1 MQIQL
6 IDFAL
11 LKSKSLSP
19 RGDYRGVSLRIP
31 AKNRSEC
38 LAKKSIMWPDNYSFV
53 KAFISNTFKELN
65 PMWKNLV
72 FFLTLLLLTQILPA
86 QNIPLGT
93 WRNHADYSNS
103 ELIAQLDNKIF
114 AAGSN
119 GLFYYDLEDE
129 SINTINTT
137 NGLSGLQ
144 ITAITAIPEQN
155 QLIIGYQDGTIDI
168 LDQDLNISSFQLIRD
183 ADITESKRINS
194 IFYQNDNTYLGTGF
208 GVVLFNSREKQLI
221 DFYSNLGA
229 SGNPLGISHIQSDGT
244 LLYLSTSE
252 GLLTGSL
259 NAEVN
264 LKDFQNWERN
274 PISTTEEIPL
284 LKTAVYEGNIIS
296 IANNA
301 IVYQLIN
308 EEWDTLYQSTD
319 RINNLAISN
328 NELWLLANN
337 KVYQFNN
344 NSFEAIF
351 ISNENNALNDFIS
364 EGSNFFITSGSEGL
378 LKVTESN
385 AQSIIPQGPKGKPTV
400 LKQIEAFTFT
410 LNEEVPG
417 FSYFLNGRWRY
428 VGTINNDPLPLF
440 KDLTLDLTTG
450 NAIFLAENEG
460 LYSWDSETINS
471 LPSTSA
477 LTDNDWRALATD
489 QQTNLWLLGR
499 SENNE
504 WVTYNYTNDALFNL
518 DLNPA
523 TQINDFE
530 ILFNGN
536 LYFATNNGVY
546 VTNSDN
552 SASRMLNSTVG
563 NGNLPSNVVTDLS
576 LDLSGNLWI
585 ATANGACFFTNFQG
599 VLAEESVDVLRP
611 ILEGFFLF
619 DEIRVNQISIDG
631 GNRKWMST
639 RDGLWLFDEN
649 INENLLHLRRSN
661 SPIIEENISQISIN
675 PLNGEVFMASSS
687 QFLSYR
693 TDATSAFNTHSTVEV
708 FPNPVN
714 LARDNS
720 VTIRGLAYNNEVMIT
735 DLAGNLIQK
744 GKANG
749 GTFSWN
755 LSNYSGFRVKRGVYI
770 VFSVNEDGT
779 ETYQTKFAVVN

>member
-1 MQIQL
+1 MIEKISNL
-6 IDFAL
+6 L
-11 LKSKSLSP
+11 LKDSNLMYKKTCLLS
-19 RGDYRGVSLRIP
+19 
-31 AKNRSEC
+31 
-38 LAKKSIMWPDNYSFV
+38 
-53 KAFISNTFKELN
+53 
-65 PMWKNLV
+65 
-72 FFLTLLLLTQILPA
+72 FLYMMIHCLPA
-86 QNIPLGT
+86 QNIPVGT

-114 AAGSN
+114 TAGTN
-119 GLFYYDLEDE
+119 GLFYYDQEDE
-129 SINTINTT
+129 SINTISTT
-137 NGLSGLQ
+137 TGLTGLQ
-144 ITAITAIPEQN
+144 ITAIYAIADEGI
-155 QLIIGYQDGTIDI
+155 LLIGYEDGTIDI
-168 LDQDLNISSFQLIRD
+168 IDRELNISSFQLIRN
-183 ADITESKRINS
+183 ADITGSKRINS
-194 IFYQNDNTYLGTGF
+194 IFHQNNTTYLGTGF
-208 GVVLFNSREKQLI
+208 GVVLFHSREKQLI

-229 SGNPLGISHIQSDGT
+229 SGNPLAISHIQSDGN

-284 LKTAVYEGNIIS
+284 LKTVVYDENIIA
-296 IANNA
+296 IASNA
-301 IVYQLIN
+301 IVYQLLN
-308 EEWDTLYQSTD
+308 EEWDTLYQSTES
-319 RINNLAISN
+319 INNLLISN

-337 KVYQFNN
+337 KAYQFNN

-351 ISNENNALNDFIS
+351 IGNEINALNDFIS
-364 EGSNFFITSGSEGL
+364 EGSNFFIASGSEGL
-378 LKVTESN
+378 LKVTGSN
-385 AQSIIPQGPKGKPTV
+385 AQSIIPQGPKSKPTV

-417 FSYFLNGRWRY
+417 FSYFLNGRWSY
-428 VGTINNDPLPLF
+428 VGTINNNPLPLF
-440 KDLTLDLTTG
+440 KDLTLDLSTG

-460 LYSWDSETINS
+460 LYSWDSETISS
-471 LPSTSA
+471 LPTTPA
-477 LTDNDWRALATD
+477 LGDNDWCALATD
-489 QQTNLWLLGR
+489 QQTNIWLLGR

-504 WVTYNYTNDALFNL
+504 WVTYNYTNDILFTL
-518 DLNPA
+518 DLSPA

-530 ILFNGN
+530 ILFNGD

-563 NGNLPSNVVTDLS
+563 NGNLPSNLITDLS
-576 LDLSGNLWI
+576 IDLSGNLWI

-599 VLAEESVDVLRP
+599 VLAEQSVDVLRP

-619 DEIRVNQISIDG
+619 DEIRVNQISFDG

-661 SPIIEENISQISIN
+661 SPIIEENITQISIN
-675 PLNGEVFMASSS
+675 PLNGEVFMASSN

-714 LARDNS
+714 FARDNS

-735 DLAGNLIQK
+735 DLAGNLIHK